1 MKALLALALVFAGVT
16 AGTSNAQSYN
26 RWVNIINDTN
36 YTMVEFYASNRD
48 QTNWGRDWF
57 GNSVLPSYSNVDI
70 NLDDGS
76 GYCIWDLKAVF
87 SDGDEVTRMGLNVCE
102 VGSWRVY

>member
-1 MKALLALALVFAGVT
+1 M
-16 AGTSNAQSYN
+16 
-26 RWVNIINDTN
+26 
-36 YTMVEFYASNRD
+36 MEFYASNRD
-48 QTNWGRDWF
+48 QRNWGRDWF
-57 GNSVLPSYSNVDI
+57 GSDVLPSGYEQSF

-102 VGSWRVY
+102 VGRWTVN